1 MFRTV
6 HSTLRRFELPL
17 AVAVCLSA
25 TAYAQKLTDVTP
37 DADIALSAEQT
48 ARATGLS
55 PLFDHIR
62 ELSSE
67 LSSESSSETPS
78 EKRWE
83 LFFLRQ
89 QALMEV
95 TAASMEVD
103 ATTGQIDVEIA
114 ETRELQNY
122 LTTRRDVQVGRLN
135 LVSIAI
141 GGTAGTASS
150 ALGLTTHDTASS
162 VTGIVA
168 GSATSVL
175 SLIALRASQGA
186 KQELEVKSNMLSEIF
201 DRSANARNVYSK
213 VVAEFMN
220 SPVPGNADG
229 LTRRQLLIRGW
240 VLVGRIPEPESP
252 KGGEKIDQLTSM
264 PGEKIKQSIGDLDDR
279 QAMLYD
285 FRARLTHMKRDLAI
299 LLGSV
304 ASTMPTTP
312 TGQKP

>member
-6 HSTLRRFELPL
+6 HSTFRRFELPL

-150 ALGLTTHDTASS
+150 ALGLTTHATAAS

-168 GSATSVL
+168 GSATAAL
-175 SLIALRASQGA
+175 SLIGLRVSQGH
-186 KQELEVKSNMLSEIF
+186 KQELEVKSNMLSELF
-201 DRSANARNVYSK
+201 DRPADERN
-213 VVAEFMN
+213 
-220 SPVPGNADG
+220 
-229 LTRRQLLIRGW
+229 
-240 VLVGRIPEPESP
+240 
-252 KGGEKIDQLTSM
+252 
-264 PGEKIKQSIGDLDDR
+264 
-279 QAMLYD
+279 
-285 FRARLTHMKRDLAI
+285 
-299 LLGSV
+299 
-304 ASTMPTTP
+304 
-312 TGQKP
+312 

>member
-6 HSTLRRFELPL
+6 HSTFRRFELPL

-25 TAYAQKLTDVTP
+25 TAYAQKLTNVTP

-48 ARATGLS
+48 ARATGMS
-55 PLFDHIR
+55 PLFDRIR

-67 LSSESSSETPS
+67 SEPS
-78 EKRWE
+78 PEKRWE
-83 LFFLRQ
+83 LFFARQ

-95 TAASMEVD
+95 TSASMEVD

-122 LTTRRDVQVGRLN
+122 LTTHRDSQVGRLN

-150 ALGLTTHDTASS
+150 ALGLTTHATAAS

-168 GSATSVL
+168 GSATAVL
-175 SLIALRASQGA
+175 SLIALRASEGS
-186 KQELEVKSNMLSEIF
+186 KRELEVKSNMLSEIF
-201 DRSANARNVYSK
+201 DRPANERNVYSK
-213 VVAEFMN
+213 VVATFMN
-220 SPVPGNADG
+220 SPVPGFADG
-229 LTRRQLLIRGW
+229 VTRQQLLIRCW
-240 VLVGRIPEPESP
+240 VQVGRIPDPASA
-252 KGGEKIDQLTSM
+252 KGREKIEQLTSM

-299 LLGSV
+299 LLASIPSV
-304 ASTMPTTP
+304 MPVGLP
-312 TGQKP
+312 AVQKP

>member
-1 MFRTV
+1 MFLTV
-6 HSTLRRFELPL
+6 HSNSRRVISLV
-17 AVAVCLSA
+17 VAVVCLGVVASA
-25 TAYAQKLTDVTP
+25 QRAPDVTP
-37 DADIALSAEQT
+37 DTDLALSAEQT
-48 ARATGLS
+48 AQATGMS

-62 ELSSE
+62 ALSSE
-67 LSSESSSETPS
+67 LSSNSSP

-83 LFFLRQ
+83 LYFLRQ

-95 TAASMEVD
+95 TAASMQVD

-150 ALGLTTHDTASS
+150 ALGLTTHNTASS

-168 GSATSVL
+168 GSATAML
-175 SLIALRASQGA
+175 SLIGLRANQGA

-201 DRSANARNVYSK
+201 DRPANERNVYSK
-213 VVAEFMN
+213 VVAGFMN
-220 SPVPGNADG
+220 SPVPGNPDG
-229 LTRRQLLIRGW
+229 VTRQQLLVRGW
-240 VLVGRIPEPESP
+240 VLVGRIPEPGSV
-252 KGGEKIDQLTSM
+252 KGREKVDLLTSE
-264 PGEKIKQSIGDLDDR
+264 PGDKIKQTIGDLDDR

-299 LLGSV
+299 LLGSISS
-304 ASTMPTTP
+304 AMPPPPTIHTP
-312 TGQKP
+312 

>member
-6 HSTLRRFELPL
+6 HSTFRRLALPVAL
-17 AVAVCLSA
+17 AVCLSV
-25 TAYAQKLTDVTP
+25 TAFAQKPPDVTP
-37 DADIALSAEQT
+37 DVDIALSAEQT
-48 ARATGLS
+48 ARATGMS
-55 PLFDHIR
+55 PLFDRIR

-67 LSSESSSETPS
+67 SESSP

-83 LFFLRQ
+83 LFFARQ

-95 TAASMEVD
+95 TSASMEVD

-122 LTTRRDVQVGRLN
+122 LTTHRDSQVGRLN

-150 ALGLTTHDTASS
+150 ALGLTTHATAAS

-168 GSATSVL
+168 GSATAVL
-175 SLIALRASQGA
+175 SLIALRASEGS
-186 KQELEVKSNMLSEIF
+186 KRELEVKSNMLSEIF
-201 DRSANARNVYSK
+201 DRPANERNVYSK
-213 VVAEFMN
+213 VVATFMN
-220 SPVPGNADG
+220 SPVPGDPES
-229 LTRRQLLIRGW
+229 LTRQQRLIRGW
-240 VLVGRIPEPESP
+240 VQVGRIPEPESA
-252 KGGEKIDQLTSM
+252 KGHEKIVQITSV
-264 PGEKIKQSIGDLDDR
+264 PGEKIQQTIGDLDDR

-299 LLGSV
+299 LLGSLPGE
-304 ASTMPTTP
+304 MPMNP
-312 TGQKP
+312 PPGPKP

>member
-1 MFRTV
+1 
-6 HSTLRRFELPL
+6 
-17 AVAVCLSA
+17 LSA
-25 TAYAQKLTDVTP
+25 SAFAQKPPDVTP

-48 ARATGLS
+48 ARATGMS
-55 PLFDHIR
+55 PLFDRIR

-67 LSSESSSETPS
+67 SAASP

-83 LFFLRQ
+83 LFFARQ

-95 TAASMEVD
+95 TSASMEVD

-122 LTTRRDVQVGRLN
+122 LTTHRDSQVGRLN

-150 ALGLTTHDTASS
+150 ALGLTTHATAAS

-168 GSATSVL
+168 GSATAVL
-175 SLIALRASQGA
+175 SLIALRASEGL
-186 KQELEVKSNMLSEIF
+186 KRELEVKSNMLSEIF
-201 DRSANARNVYSK
+201 DRPANERNVYSK
-213 VVAEFMN
+213 VVATFMN
-220 SPVPGNADG
+220 SPVPGFTDG
-229 LTRRQLLIRGW
+229 ATRQQLLIRGW
-240 VLVGRIPEPESP
+240 VQVGRIPDPASA
-252 KGGEKIDQLTSM
+252 KGREKIEQLTSM

-299 LLGSV
+299 LLASV
-304 ASTMPTTP
+304 PSAIP
-312 TGQKP
+312 TGPPPAEVKP